1 MNQPG
6 FNQHIGQTIRPPST
20 ALLTVDSED
29 RFPDYPTKRQ
39 TLGQY
44 AAGNLVYNA
53 SPYYFTI
60 SKNESLMNGFFTRL
74 AVTEV
79 VFPWSIPN
87 INNTCSSIYFN
98 YNIAG
103 GVSGETLIRVPTNF
117 YNPSALAAFLQ
128 AEINTQVGA
137 LAGDFKMVYS
147 PDPAIADAPLS
158 FYYYS
163 NGGANQYSFSPLPYN
178 SLIYPYP
185 ATTKQLFDVL
195 GFVNIRNTIFRT
207 NTYGES
213 SFAQSTRYVD
223 ICCSQL
229 TYNQSLKD
237 TSSQATVR
245 DALVRVYLGD
255 GGPSG
260 TGITPPNASVIDAFT
275 PPGTAPFV
283 IYRNF
288 TSPKQIQWTPNQ
300 PVSGYLVFEVYDDN
314 GIRLDNLVSFADT
327 GIDWSLTM
335 QVTEN

>member
-44 AAGNLVYNA
+44 AAGDLVYNA

-229 TYNQSLKD
+229 IINLLKIHHLKLLF
-237 TSSQATVR
+237 VMLLFVCI
-245 DALVRVYLGD
+245 LVMVVHLVQVLHRQMLLLLMLLRHQVQPLLLFIETLQVLNRFNGH
-255 GGPSG
+255 P
-260 TGITPPNASVIDAFT
+260 
-275 PPGTAPFV
+275 
-283 IYRNF
+283 
-288 TSPKQIQWTPNQ
+288 TSP
-300 PVSGYLVFEVYDDN
+300 YLV
-314 GIRLDNLVSFADT
+314 I
-327 GIDWSLTM
+327 
-335 QVTEN
+335 